1 MSDYHF
7 QSEIAETNRATI
19 IRRDA
24 QTNARVAKP
33 RVLMV
38 GMHLTKTRGGIT
50 TLIAEILKSPLKD
63 DFEFIYIES
72 QAEDF
77 GKFGKLFLAF
87 GAVFR
92 FIFNC
97 LWKRP
102 KLVYVHLG
110 SNASL
115 YRESVFIFLAKL
127 FGKKTVAHFHAG
139 DIDNYFPF
147 QSRAGQKFIR
157 AALNLSD
164 KLIAVSQESA
174 RQLRD
179 LTNSTNVSVIANA
192 IDTSIFKRDFAA
204 ENKLD
209 DRTIRL
215 LFVGAV
221 GKLKGER
228 DLIKALAILR
238 GRQPNININIKVS
251 FLGYGA
257 ENLKD
262 YCEESGISE
271 FVEHL
276 GAVSMSER
284 IDFYRKADIFVLP
297 TYAEAMPMSVIEAMA
312 AGLAIITTN
321 VGGIPELIEDDAH
334 GILFSPG
341 DTETLAEKILFL
353 LENENIRIDIG
364 RKAREKAQAQMDFKT
379 YAEKLRAHLSAAC
392 DSEIEI

>member
-7 QSEIAETNRATI
+7 QTEIAEPNSAAVVRREAQSKTRA
-19 IRRDA
+19 RPK
-24 QTNARVAKP
+24 KP

-63 DFEFIYIES
+63 DFEFVYVES

-77 GKFGKLFLAF
+77 GRFGKMFLAF

-97 LWKRP
+97 ILKRP
-102 KLVYVHLG
+102 SLVYVHLG

-115 YRESVFIFLAKL
+115 YRESVFILLAKL
-127 FGKKTVAHFHAG
+127 FGKKVITHFHAG
-139 DIDNYFPF
+139 DIDNYYPF
-147 QSRAGQKFIR
+147 QNKIGRTFIR
-157 AALNLSD
+157 EALSLSD
-164 KLIAVSQESA
+164 NFIAVSRESA

-179 LTNSTNVSVIANA
+179 LTDSANISVIPNA
-192 IDTSIFKRDFAA
+192 IDTSIFNNPDSAA
-204 ENKLD
+204 KNN

-238 GRQPNININIKVS
+238 RRKPNINIKVS

-262 YCEESGISE
+262 FCDEQGISE
-271 FVEHL
+271 LVEHL
-276 GAVSMSER
+276 GAVSLAER
-284 IDFYRKADIFVLP
+284 VGFYQKADVFVLP

-312 AGLAIITTN
+312 AGLAVITTN
-321 VGGIPELIEDDAH
+321 VGGIPELIEDGAD

-341 DTETLAEKILFL
+341 VVEPLADVISLL
-353 LENENIRIDIG
+353 LENENIRLSLG
-364 RKAREKAQAQMDFKT
+364 EKARRKAREQMDFKT
-379 YAEKLRAHLSAAC
+379 YADKLRARLSAAC
-392 DSEIEI
+392 GSETEI